1 MCGLIIG
8 ENNMFK
14 IQSSVSLRIL
24 ILGIMLGLLLI
35 PINLVGSLVFERQAR
50 AGEAIEEMSS
60 KWGGKQEM
68 AGPFLVI
75 PYQALE
81 EEIREDKHGKE
92 IRVQVNV
99 FKEMYFLPEK
109 LNLETDLKAEKR
121 KRGIYEAVLYH
132 GNVKF
137 QGNFKQPSISDF
149 PMNTKKNFWAE
160 SKMIVVVNDA
170 KGIGNDVKLF
180 LAEKE
185 KTFQPGSSSER
196 FTSGLH
202 SKMNLLD
209 FKFPLMFQIQI
220 PTQGSDSMGLI
231 SLGKETK
238 IQISSNWKDPSFE
251 GSFLPK
257 ERNISE
263 NGFQATW
270 ESSYFSR
277 NYPQVISSEDRST
290 LDTILSSGLGVRLIV
305 PVDHYLK
312 LERSIKYAIL
322 LIAAS
327 FALFFLLEIFG
338 GKILHPFQYL
348 MIGFVMVVFYILNL
362 SLSEHL
368 GFIISYT
375 IASLAVSGLIFYY
388 ATSILQSKKRGFI
401 AGGFYFG
408 LYSFLY
414 VILSSEDYALLIGSV
429 VVFVFLALL
438 MHLTRKIN
446 WYSFGSKEEIKSS

>member
-1 MCGLIIG
+1 MRGLIVG

-14 IQSSVSLRIL
+14 IQSSVSFRVL

-35 PINLVGSLVFERQAR
+35 PINLVGSLVFERQER
-50 AGEAIEEMSS
+50 AGEAVGEMSS

-81 EEIREDKHGKE
+81 EEKREDEHGKE
-92 IRVQVNV
+92 TRAQVDV
-99 FKEMYFLPEK
+99 FKKMYFLPEK
-109 LNLETDLKAEKR
+109 LQLETDLKAEKR

-137 QGNFKQPSISDF
+137 QGNFKQPSVSDF
-149 PMNTKKNFWAE
+149 PMNTKKIFWAE
-160 SKMIVVVNDA
+160 ATMVVVVNDA

-185 KTFQPGSSSER
+185 KTFQPGSSSEH

-209 FKFPLMFQIQI
+209 FKFPLTFQIQI
-220 PTQGSDSMGLI
+220 PIQGSDSIGLI
-231 SLGKETK
+231 PLGKETK

-251 GSFLPK
+251 GSLLPK
-257 ERNISE
+257 ERSISE

-277 NYPQVISSEDRST
+277 NYPQVISSEERST
-290 LDTILSSGLGVRLIV
+290 LGTILSSGLGVRLIV

-312 LERSIKYAIL
+312 LDRSIKYAIL

-348 MIGFVMVVFYILNL
+348 MIGFVMVVFYVLNL

-368 GFIISYT
+368 GFIFSYA

-429 VVFVFLALL
+429 VVFASLAFF

-446 WYSFGSKEEIKSS
+446 WYSFGSSGETER

>member
-1 MCGLIIG
+1 MRGLIIG

-35 PINLVGSLVFERQAR
+35 PINLVGSLVFERQTR

-149 PMNTKKNFWAE
+149 PMNTKKIFWAE

-209 FKFPLMFQIQI
+209 FKFPLTFQIQI

-231 SLGKETK
+231 PLGKETK

-257 ERNISE
+257 ERSISE

-270 ESSYFSR
+270 ESCYFSR

-338 GKILHPFQYL
+338 GKILHPF
-348 MIGFVMVVFYILNL
+348 
-362 SLSEHL
+362 
-368 GFIISYT
+368 
-375 IASLAVSGLIFYY
+375 
-388 ATSILQSKKRGFI
+388 
-401 AGGFYFG
+401 
-408 LYSFLY
+408 
-414 VILSSEDYALLIGSV
+414 
-429 VVFVFLALL
+429 
-438 MHLTRKIN
+438 
-446 WYSFGSKEEIKSS
+446 

>member
-1 MCGLIIG
+1 
-8 ENNMFK
+8 MFK
-14 IQSSVSLRIL
+14 IQSSISLRIL

-35 PINLVGSLVFERQAR
+35 PINLVGSLVFERQER
-50 AGEAIEEMSS
+50 AGEVVGEMSS
-60 KWGGKQEM
+60 QWGGKQVV

-75 PYQALE
+75 PYQT
-81 EEIREDKHGKE
+81 IREELREDPTILEKIDEGRKE
-92 IRVQVNV
+92 ISVQVHV
-99 FKEMYFLPEK
+99 TSDMYFLPEK

-137 QGNFKQPSISDF
+137 QGNFKQPSVSDF
-149 PMNTKKNFWAE
+149 PMNTKKIFWSEA
-160 SKMIVVVNDA
+160 KIVVVVNDP

-185 KTFQPGSSSER
+185 KTFQPGSSTYFR
-196 FTSGLH
+196 FGLH

-209 FKFPLMFQIQI
+209 FKFPLTFQIQI
-220 PTQGSDSMGLI
+220 PIQGSDSMDLI
-231 SLGKETK
+231 PLGKETK

-251 GSFLPK
+251 GSLLPK
-257 ERNISE
+257 ERSISE
-263 NGFQATW
+263 NGFQAIW
-270 ESSYFSR
+270 ESSYLSR
-277 NYPQVISSEDRST
+277 NYSQVISSEDDTT
-290 LDTILSSGLGVRLIV
+290 LNTILPSGYGVRLIV

-322 LIAAS
+322 FIAAS

-348 MIGFVMVVFYILNL
+348 MIGFVMVVFYVLNL

-368 GFIISYT
+368 GFIISYA

-414 VILSSEDYALLIGSV
+414 VILSSEDYALLIGSI

-438 MHLTRKIN
+438 MHFTRKIN
-446 WYSFGSKEEIKSS
+446 WYSFGSNKGEIESS